1 MEIKL
6 ARTFLEIL
14 RQGSFSTAAESLH
27 VTQTT
32 VTARMQALEEHLGC
46 RLLKRDRGGIT
57 MTGDGERFA
66 DHAAQLVQ
74 TWETLQRELPMPRGI
89 DRIVAIG
96 GEASL
101 WHPLLSRWMREL
113 RETYP
118 RLAVRI
124 QIGERR
130 ELQQRLARGGLD
142 AVLVH
147 QADYWPGMQ
156 VTLVQEEKLIMVQ
169 TPDAG
174 ASAPY
179 IYVDWGEVFRREH
192 DAVLPHLASPVMML
206 NLGPLALEYLLAN
219 AGSGYFRLSAVQD
232 YLDNGRLQRVP
243 DMPEFAY
250 PVYLV
255 HPRGRLSSHL
265 EEALTLLHHQT

>member
-1 MEIKL
+1 MEIEL

-14 RQGSFSTAAESLH
+14 RQGSFSAAAKVLH

-32 VTARMQALEEHLGC
+32 VTARMSKLEGHLQC
-46 RLLKRDRGGIT
+46 RLLQRSRGGIT

-74 TWETLQRELPMPRGI
+74 IWDTLQRELPLPQGI
-89 DRIVAIG
+89 DRVVAIG

-101 WHPLLSRWMREL
+101 WHPLLSRWMSQL
-113 RETYP
+113 RQRFP
-118 RLAVRI
+118 QLAVRI
-124 QIGERR
+124 QIGERH
-130 ELQQRLARGGLD
+130 ELQQKLTRGALD

-156 VTLVQEEKLIMVQ
+156 VALVQEEKLVMVK
-169 TPDAG
+169 TPGAG
-174 ASAPY
+174 ADAPY
-179 IYVDWGEVFRREH
+179 VYVDWGEVFRREH
-192 DAVLPHLASPVMML
+192 DAVLPQLASPVMML

-232 YLDNGRLQRVP
+232 YLDAGRLERVP
-243 DMPEFAY
+243 RMPEFAY

-255 HPRGRLSSHL
+255 HPRERLSPHL
-265 EEALTLLHHQT
+265 RDALSLLNGMA

>member
-1 MEIKL
+1 MEIEL

-14 RQGSFSTAAESLH
+14 RQGSFSTAAETLH

-32 VTARMQALEEHLGC
+32 VTARMHKLERHLEC
-46 RLLKRDRGGIT
+46 RLLERSRGGIT
-57 MTGDGERFA
+57 MTSDGERFA

-74 TWETLQRELPMPRGI
+74 IWETLQRELPLPQGI
-89 DRIVAIG
+89 ERVVAIG

-101 WHPLLSRWMREL
+101 WHPLLSRWMSAL
-113 RETYP
+113 RRHLP
-118 RLAVRI
+118 QLAVRI
-124 QIGERR
+124 RVGERR
-130 ELQQRLARGGLD
+130 ELQQQLSEGGLD

-156 VTLVQEEKLIMVQ
+156 VSLMQEEKLVMVQ
-169 TPDAG
+169 TPGAG
-174 ASAPY
+174 AADPY
-179 IYVDWGEVFRREH
+179 VYVDWGEVFRREH
-192 DAVLPHLASPVMML
+192 DAVLPQLASPVMML

-219 AGSGYFRLSAVQD
+219 AGSGYFRLSAVRA
-232 YLDNGRLQRVP
+232 YLDAGRLARVP

-255 HPRGRLSSHL
+255 HPRERLSPHL
-265 EEALTLLHHQT
+265 REALALLNEIS